1 MIPNRLGPG
10 IAAATPDPS
19 GIERSAVSERYA
31 AGLSPATIDA
41 DSDAKGRL
49 LLVDDEVALLEVW
62 GEILRDAG
70 WRVET
75 ASDGT
80 KALELLVRGSFDAI
94 LTDIDMPGLNGLQL
108 LRAIRARDL
117 DVPVVLM
124 TGNPR
129 TETAIE
135 AVEQG
140 ALRYLVKPVGAAIL
154 TEAVEAASRLH
165 RIARLKREALAYL
178 GGESALPGDLAGLQ
192 AAFTRG
198 LQGLWMAYQPIVRA
212 DGTLFGHEALMR
224 CELRALPGPAPMFD
238 AAERLGRVH
247 DLGRTIRARA
257 AASLNG
263 ASPAVLFVN
272 VHALELTDADLYRP
286 SAPLSARAGAV
297 VLEVT
302 ERTSFERVPDL
313 RARIKGLRDLG
324 YRIAVDDLGAGYAG
338 LTSFAALEPDV
349 VKLDM
354 ALVRGVDREPIKHRL
369 VGSMTRLCRDLGILV
384 VAEGVETPAEKQA
397 LLDLGCDLLQGYLF
411 GRPGRERAV

>member
-1 MIPNRLGPG
+1 MSETGALRFPRPIPG
-10 IAAATPDPS
+10 A
-19 GIERSAVSERYA
+19 ER
-31 AGLSPATIDA
+31 AG
-41 DSDAKGRL
+41 KGRVL
-49 LLVDDEVALLEVW
+49 MVDDESALLEVW
-62 GEILRDAG
+62 SEILADAG
-70 WRVET
+70 WEVET
-75 ASDGT
+75 ASNGS
-80 KALELLVRGSFDAI
+80 KALEVLLQKSFDTI

-140 ALRYLVKPVGAAIL
+140 ALRYLVKPVAAAVL
-154 TEAVEAASRLH
+154 TEAVEAAVRLH
-165 RIARLKREALAYL
+165 RMARLKREALAYL
-178 GGESALPGDLAGLQ
+178 GGESASPGDVAGLE
-192 AAFTRG
+192 AAFARG
-198 LQGLWMAYQPIVRA
+198 LQGLWMAYQPIVRP
-212 DGTLFGHEALMR
+212 DGGVFGHEALMR
-224 CELRALPGPAPMFD
+224 SELRALPNPGAMFD

-247 DLGRTIRARA
+247 DLGRMVRARA
-257 AASLNG
+257 AAAPNG
-263 ASPAVLFVN
+263 ADGASLFVN
-272 VHALELTDADLYRP
+272 VHALELTDADLYAS

-302 ERTSFERVPDL
+302 ERSSFERVPDL
-313 RARIKGLRDLG
+313 RAKIKTLRELG

-354 ALVRGVDREPIKHRL
+354 ALIRDVDREPIKQRL
-369 VGSMTRLCRDLGILV
+369 VGSMARLCRDLGILV
-384 VAEGVETPAEKQA
+384 VAEGVETTSEKDV

-411 GRPGRERAV
+411 GRPAPQPAV

>member
-1 MIPNRLGPG
+1 MSETGALRFARP
-10 IAAATPDPS
+10 IADA
-19 GIERSAVSERYA
+19 ERAV
-31 AGLSPATIDA
+31 
-41 DSDAKGRL
+41 KGRV
-49 LLVDDEVALLEVW
+49 LLVDDESALLEVW
-62 GEILRDAG
+62 SEILADAG
-70 WRVET
+70 WEVET
-75 ASDGT
+75 ASNGS
-80 KALELLVRGSFDAI
+80 KALEVLLQKSFDTI

-140 ALRYLVKPVGAAIL
+140 ALRYLVKPVAAAIL
-154 TEAVEAASRLH
+154 TEAVEAAVRLH

-178 GGESALPGDLAGLQ
+178 GGESASPGDVAGLE

-198 LQGLWMAYQPIVRA
+198 LQGLWMAYQPIVHA
-212 DGTLFGHEALMR
+212 DGRVFGHEALMR
-224 CELRALPGPAPMFD
+224 SDLRALPNPGAMFD

-257 AASLNG
+257 AASPNGTSG
-263 ASPAVLFVN
+263 ASLFVN
-272 VHALELTDADLYRP
+272 VHALELTDADLYAP
-286 SAPLSARAGAV
+286 SAPLSARAGGV

-302 ERTSFERVPDL
+302 ERSSFERVPDL
-313 RARIKGLRDLG
+313 RARIKTLRELG

-354 ALVRGVDREPIKHRL
+354 ALIRGVDSEPIKQRL
-369 VGSMTRLCRDLGILV
+369 VGSMARLCRDLGILV
-384 VAEGVETPAEKQA
+384 VAEGVETAAEKDV
-397 LLDLGCDLLQGYLF
+397 LVDLGCDLLQGYLF
-411 GRPGRERAV
+411 GRPAPQPAA